1 MAVDRNSASSQGQW
15 HNFMTYSHFELS
27 EAQKLVPWLTE
38 RFEEISIAH
47 TASTELSTEIHHST
61 NQIRSNGHSHS
72 NQAASKLHRIS
83 ELMDKLLVNQIRSI
97 EKIGVHV
104 KGIEPFLV
112 DFPFL
117 RNGHEVYLCWKQG
130 ETEITHWHE
139 TGDGFAGRQPL

>member
-1 MAVDRNSASSQGQW
+1 
-15 HNFMTYSHFELS
+15 
-27 EAQKLVPWLTE
+27 
-38 RFEEISIAH
+38 
-47 TASTELSTEIHHST
+47 
-61 NQIRSNGHSHS
+61 
-72 NQAASKLHRIS
+72 
-83 ELMDKLLVNQIRSI
+83 MDKLLVNQIRSI